1 MATIYYTPS
10 KDSEILQ
17 DIINHLESRGPAEG
31 RETVTPAVIARW
43 ERKLKKLKKSLR
55 LALKREEEQ
64 LAAGTADYQ
73 ELIAA

>member
-43 ERKLKKLKKSLR
+43 ERKLKNLKKSLR

-64 LAAGTADYQ
+64 PKP
-73 ELIAA
+73 LIIRS